1 MNRVKQAKDRRTS
14 QSKKNEKMKEKDV
27 KTNPAS
33 LYEEGKKLGHLIFW
47 KRSFVTLTMLTT
59 ILVYQ

>member
-33 LYEEGKKLGHLIFW
+33 LYEEGKKLGHLIF
-47 KRSFVTLTMLTT
+47 
-59 ILVYQ
+59 

>member
-1 MNRVKQAKDRRTS
+1 
-14 QSKKNEKMKEKDV
+14 MKEKDV

-47 KRSFVTLTMLTT
+47 KRFFVTLTMLTT